1 MGPLKFAGPA
11 PCWREADFLRLVEYQ
26 SKMVLGDFGLDFTLP
41 AVARTPEEAASAVA
55 RLGRPAVLK
64 AQVPFGGRGKAGAVR
79 TARNSRDA
87 QRAAKALLAMVLR
100 QHPVGAVSVEPW
112 IDFERELYAGITWDL
127 AARRPLALL
136 STGGGI
142 EVEKSFAQ
150 GRVRRHVDPVC
161 GLRPHE
167 GREMAADAGLTG
179 KNLVGVGRILDRLAR
194 AFLEIDAVTV
204 EINPLVVTADGEL
217 VGLDAKVEIDDDA
230 SWRQEHRVA
239 GLGEVEAASSGR
251 SPTPMEE
258 HARRIDAMDHRGV
271 AGRVVEFDGDLG
283 LLIGG
288 GGASLT
294 VFDAVL
300 RHGGR
305 PANYSEMGGNPTAEK
320 VAALTT
326 LLLSKP
332 GVVKLAAIMNVVN
345 NTRADIIAEGI
356 LRGMEGAGRDPAE
369 TIAVF
374 RVPGSWEQ
382 EARRIMAAAGVEA
395 LGREISLDRAA
406 RMAVERVGGH
416 AA

>member
-1 MGPLKFAGPA
+1 
-11 PCWREADFLRLVEYQ
+11 
-26 SKMVLGDFGLDFTLP
+26 
-41 AVARTPEEAASAVA
+41 
-55 RLGRPAVLK
+55 
-64 AQVPFGGRGKAGAVR
+64 
-79 TARNSRDA
+79 
-87 QRAAKALLAMVLR
+87 
-100 QHPVGAVSVEPW
+100 
-112 IDFERELYAGITWDL
+112 
-127 AARRPLALL
+127 
-136 STGGGI
+136 
-142 EVEKSFAQ
+142 
-150 GRVRRHVDPVC
+150 
-161 GLRPHE
+161 
-167 GREMAADAGLTG
+167 MAAAIGLSG
-179 KNLVGVGRILDRLAR
+179 KNLVGVGRILAGLSR

-204 EINPLVVTADGEL
+204 EINPLVETKDGDL
-217 VGLDAKVEIDDDA
+217 VGLDAHVEIDDDA
-230 SWRQEHRVA
+230 SWRQERRLSA
-239 GLGEVEAASSGR
+239 LGEVSGPSAGR

-258 HARRIDAMDHRGV
+258 EARRIDATDHRGV
-271 AGRVVEFDGDLG
+271 AGRLVEFDGDLG

-356 LRGMEGAGRDPAE
+356 LRGVERAGREPAE

-382 EARRIMAAAGVEA
+382 EARAIMAAAGVEA